1 MHTRQWAI
9 VFFLFAFLLLPG
21 IDHGIW
27 RPDEPLVAGICSEM
41 ARSGDYIVPHL
52 NGTPFL
58 EKPPLYKEGVYIWT
72 DKKDKILGVLRQS
85 VKVAMLRE
93 QRIGNKMARLAHI
106 VPGRQAG

>member
-27 RPDEPLVAGICSEM
+27 RPDEQLVACICSEM

-52 NGTPFL
+52 KGIPFL
-58 EKPPLYKEGVYIWT
+58 EKPSPSTGKESISGLTNRTKSLAYKGS
-72 DKKDKILGVLRQS
+72 LR
-85 VKVAMLRE
+85 
-93 QRIGNKMARLAHI
+93 I
-106 VPGRQAG
+106 